1 MSLELGKFI
10 SGKVKKAKTVS
21 KRFLTLVGAN
31 ESFAAVMVRVPSQCG
46 AVEAAGTGPTSI
58 KQIKLL

>member
-1 MSLELGKFI
+1 
-10 SGKVKKAKTVS
+10 VKKAKTVS

>member
-21 KRFLTLVGAN
+21 KRFLTLVGTN
-31 ESFAAVMVRVPSQCG
+31 ESFAAVMVRVPSQFG